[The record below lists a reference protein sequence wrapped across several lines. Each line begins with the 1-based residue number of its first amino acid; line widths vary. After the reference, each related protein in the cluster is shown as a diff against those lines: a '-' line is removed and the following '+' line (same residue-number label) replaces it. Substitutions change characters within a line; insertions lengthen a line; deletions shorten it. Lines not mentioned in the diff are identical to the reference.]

1 LGTEKLG
8 VINTGLGFGA
18 ESNHKC
24 IELLIKEYENLH
36 FKIDTTLYDLTLSPI
51 RNTKPFLSLGFNDK
65 NIIQEVKGAH
75 IYPVDYF
82 CPLDYETEE
91 SNLKINMGK

>member
-8 VINTGLGFGA
+8 VINTGLGL
-18 ESNHKC
+18 EQNLIINV

-51 RNTKPFLSLGFNDK
+51 RNTNRFL
-65 NIIQEVKGAH
+65 V
-75 IYPVDYF
+75 
-82 CPLDYETEE
+82 
-91 SNLKINMGK
+91 